1 MENEEN
7 VDLVENTEVQGQE
20 TEQQQPRT
28 YSEEELVQRLEEQK
42 KQINEANQ
50 NAWNKRWG
58 REKSKIEK
66 AIAKQN
72 ELVKLLQE
80 QTQTNSIDDLLEV
93 TYQNYGMERPVIS
106 NPKDDEILGQYD
118 AKEILALDDASIEEE
133 ANRLADINRNAREQA
148 TFMELSKYLTNK
160 KQENKRKQEIQE
172 AGIEEDVLNDEKF
185 KDFSSK
191 FRDDVSMKEIY
202 DSYSKMYPKEKP
214 YNPGSAT
221 GTSQSNK
228 NEVKEYYTYEESL
241 KFTRKDMGENPEL
254 FKALERSMQQWGK
267 KE

>member
-20 TEQQQPRT
+20 TEQQQPKT
-28 YSEEELVQRLEEQK
+28 YSEEEVEAIK
-42 KQINEANQ
+42 KQINEDNQ
-50 NAWNKRWG
+50 KAWNKRWG
-58 REKSKIEK
+58 REKSKMEK
-66 AIAKQN
+66 EFEKERELAK
-72 ELVKLLQE
+72 VMRE
-80 QTQTNSIDDLLEV
+80 QTQTSSMDELLDV
-93 TYQNYGMERPVIS
+93 TYQNYGIERPSVS
-106 NPKDDEILGQYD
+106 NSKDDEILGKYD
-118 AKEILALDDASIEEE
+118 AKEILELDDEAIEEE
-133 ANRLADINRNAREQA
+133 ANRLAGLKRTAREEA
-148 TFMELSKYLTNK
+148 TFMELGKYLTNK
-160 KQENKRKQEIQE
+160 KKEIKRKQEIQE
-172 AGIEEDVLNDEKF
+172 AGIKEDVLNDEKF

-241 KFTRKDMGENPEL
+241 KFTRKDMDENPEL